1 MPPPAA
7 SMPATPERTDSSSS
21 TSITRPAHPPE
32 VVPRLLAP
40 VTAQPAACSSP
51 AQARPMPADAPVT
64 STRLAPSLM
73 GAPIS
78 QPAPTARR
86 TSQSPNRMPGIC
98 GPGRMRWF
106 QHTVPDLTG
115 RWIPTASHPQRD
127 GALQPGAGGP
137 LPWHLHVIST
147 GSTAGLHTGLVGCG
161 DIDDGGVGQGSHDP
175 AGIAAVGLVHP
186 GGLGSDPVQGAE
198 YDPRATPRSG
208 RPGTSSC
215 TDGRQGM
222 LLTTTSTL
230 QDRHID
236 DYKGVVSGEAILG
249 ANAFRDMFAG
259 IRDIVGGRSAAYER
273 ELQKAKDLAI
283 SEMVERARDTGANAV
298 IGIDLDYETVG
309 QNGSMLMVTASGTAV
324 VVT

>member
-1 MPPPAA
+1 MRAERRLRGNGLAGWRNAA
-7 SMPATPERTDSSSS
+7 GAQN
-21 TSITRPAHPPE
+21 I
-32 VVPRLLAP
+32 RLAGRMHFP
-40 VTAQPAACSSP
+40 GAG
-51 AQARPMPADAPVT
+51 PADASRRPGDQCPLHSVPHGYSDLPSRPRPPGGQASHRIVFPAPADRPHALVPAHSPGPDRQVDSYCKPPAGGWRT
-64 STRLAPSLM
+64 STR
-73 GAPIS
+73 
-78 QPAPTARR
+78 RR
-86 TSQSPNRMPGIC
+86 RRPPG
-98 GPGRMRWF
+98 
-106 QHTVPDLTG
+106 D
-115 RWIPTASHPQRD
+115 
-127 GALQPGAGGP
+127 
-137 LPWHLHVIST
+137 LHVIST
-147 GSTAGLHTGLVGCG
+147 GSTADLHTGLVGCG

-175 AGIAAVGLVHP
+175 VGIAAVGLVHP
-186 GGLGSDPVQGAE
+186 GGLGSDPVQRTE
-198 YDPRATPRSG
+198 YSPRVTPG
-208 RPGTSSC
+208 PGTSSC